1 MVLLLISVLYC
12 TLLPFA
18 RSSEDEVVSSVHL
31 EDTWRTLTE
40 ADLRTEL
47 HLPRDSKLLI
57 SLSRLVIML
66 QLHLSEVRSFVL
78 YTIDCRHL
86 KVSLPL

>member
-1 MVLLLISVLYC
+1 MRGRREIKEVLVLISAVCCIVLSV
-12 TLLPFA
+12 T

-57 SLSRLVIML
+57 FLLMSEASLL
-66 QLHLSEVRSFVL
+66 
-78 YTIDCRHL
+78 
-86 KVSLPL
+86 

>member
-1 MVLLLISVLYC
+1 MVLLLTSVLCC

-47 HLPRDSKLLI
+47 HLPRDSKLLPSF
-57 SLSRLVIML
+57 SL
-66 QLHLSEVRSFVL
+66 HSFGNNK
-78 YTIDCRHL
+78 YKSCYM
-86 KVSLPL
+86 

>member
-1 MVLLLISVLYC
+1 MEVKEVLVLISAVCCIVLPV
-12 TLLPFA
+12 T

-47 HLPRDSKLLI
+47 HLPRDSKLLMFLLI
-57 SLSRLVIML
+57 SKAILL
-66 QLHLSEVRSFVL
+66 
-78 YTIDCRHL
+78 
-86 KVSLPL
+86 